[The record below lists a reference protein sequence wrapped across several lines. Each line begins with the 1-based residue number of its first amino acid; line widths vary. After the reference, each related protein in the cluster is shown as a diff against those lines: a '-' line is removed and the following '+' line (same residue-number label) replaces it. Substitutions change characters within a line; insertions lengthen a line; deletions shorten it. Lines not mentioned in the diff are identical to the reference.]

1 MKTTKIMFRYPFII
15 PEMMIAFLLA
25 ACATQ
30 TASSERINI
39 VLLSVETAKIK
50 DDLFAPELN
59 FEQTKQDGHI
69 IRFEAD
75 QNMGLESFTDKNL
88 SFILHYYQCTP
99 DTGMEYLDTHNRE
112 YLPSAS
118 SVVARMQ
125 LGPAGKRLYESRVPA
140 GRLSQ
145 ISRPICAKFVAFD
158 KQSKGKFSY
167 PVFISNEIKLEALD
181 FGGISVFDQVKN

>member
-1 MKTTKIMFRYPFII
+1 MNTTKIMFRYPFII
-15 PEMMIAFLLA
+15 PVMMITFLLA

-30 TASSERINI
+30 TAPSERINI
-39 VLLSVETAKIK
+39 VLLSVETAKVK
-50 DDLFAPELN
+50 DDLFAQGLN
-59 FEQTKQDGHI
+59 FEQAKQDGHI

-75 QNMGLESFTDKNL
+75 QNIGLESFTDNDL
-88 SFILHYYQCTP
+88 SLTLHYYQCMP
-99 DTGMEYLDTHNRE
+99 DTGIEYIDTHNRD

-125 LGPAGKRLYESRVPA
+125 PGPAGKRIYESRVPA

-181 FGGISVFDQVKN
+181 YGGFSVFEQVKN